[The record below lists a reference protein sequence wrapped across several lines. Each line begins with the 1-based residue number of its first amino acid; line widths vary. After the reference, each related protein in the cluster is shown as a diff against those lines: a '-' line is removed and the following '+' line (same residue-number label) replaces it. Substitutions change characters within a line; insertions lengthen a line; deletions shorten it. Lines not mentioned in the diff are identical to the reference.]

1 MDLESF
7 LERNRLAP
15 IKGDAKLTP
24 RETRAHDQFARE
36 YAEQTRMIRD
46 ALLRSAK

>member
-1 MDLESF
+1 MDLESV
-7 LERNRLAP
+7 LERNRLAL

-36 YAEQTRMIRD
+36 YAEQSRMTRD
-46 ALLRSAK
+46 ALMGSAK

>member
-1 MDLESF
+1 MDLASL
-7 LERNRLAP
+7 LERNRLVL

-36 YAEQTRMIRD
+36 YAEQTRMTRD
-46 ALLRSAK
+46 ALMGSAK